1 MRYIESAELR
11 EWVKE
16 NLRKTIFQKAHALA
30 VQTGCEVLVKLHD
43 STDIENCQFY
53 GTRYLKRIYQSSK
66 LRQPGETL
74 VSGETGLPLRDK
86 STQSLDVDDR
96 AGGFDDAAEEME
108 LNSTDT
114 QTQVENQF
122 DSPSLDSD
130 TNSQVQVKTEPD
142 DIEHQEHVTTL
153 DPSLID
159 PSLTVNTE
167 KGSELE
173 CPTSTSTG
181 PGTSSPIISRIQPV
195 MFTSVQRHAVP
206 ISPKPYQ
213 CSVCQKTFRSVQILQ
228 KHTLTFHSR
237 PKIKSAMS
245 LSRGRGK
252 GRGGKGHGSQYF
264 RHQQSQEDLEPRG
277 YHCVMCNQSFHT
289 QDVLHDHVLRVHS
302 NTAVPGLNTTSQE
315 QSNNQSIDPT
325 QALSAMHTSRLE
337 DESIPGGSTSFPD
350 PEGQAGVGS
359 MLMEGSPSFDMSHGS
374 QSAFNLSTAS
384 TSSSMAMAQSTPGRR
399 GPKIGDTNRT
409 WKWRHHHTMVKT
421 NTVNQFIMQAILLTP
436 GPVSTRT
443 AVNTAGPRFL
453 RGSISNQQFQH
464 ACFALQNANLGYIAS
479 TEKSTGTPGTKAF
492 IKKQPQAALEHII
505 IQGLCTAD
513 EYNNRYITKAPKC
526 ISQKLCVE
534 LIAGG
539 HVTSD
544 QFKERDDLKQVH
556 FQGR

>member
-399 GPKIGDTNRT
+399 GPKIGEETPGEDDSKRALPT
-409 WKWRHHHTMVKT
+409 
-421 NTVNQFIMQAILLTP
+421 IQAIMAGMLLAA
-436 GPVSTRT
+436 GPVVSRRMLS
-443 AVNTAGPRFL
+443 VNSKALVYLT
-453 RGSISNQQFQH
+453 SQQFED
-464 ACFALQNANLGYIAS
+464 AAMTLQEANM
-479 TEKSTGTPGTKAF
+479 GTVVRDFVPRRRSYVF
-492 IKKQPQAALEHII
+492 IKKPPFEVANIL
-505 IQGLCTAD
+505 
-513 EYNNRYITKAPKC
+513 
-526 ISQKLCVE
+526 
-534 LIAGG
+534 
-539 HVTSD
+539 
-544 QFKERDDLKQVH
+544 DDLGLLVSHEKYETRYNLPVPPAISGNMLEKLQERGFV
-556 FQGR
+556 FLRSGNN